1 MFNAIIISLF
11 AFFITSTF
19 AFGVGFFS
27 LMKPLIS
34 GTIVG
39 LILGDVKMGMEI
51 GATINLIN
59 LGYIMVGGAV
69 PTDLTFAGVIGTA
82 LAILSGVSVE
92 VALTLAIPL
101 GMVGTIAWYFKMTA
115 NSLFV
120 HKAEQYAEQGDVNK
134 VAFMNL
140 VPGQVLVFIFYA
152 IPTFISVYY
161 GPELINSILPY
172 VPQWL
177 MDSLMVIGGMLP
189 ALGIAILLKFMANK
203 QVIAFFYRFL
213 TCNLFPIKCY
223 SNSIF
228 KWMCSLCNNLYEGRE
243 RKGRG
248 GDVICQIL

>member
-82 LAILSGVSVE
+82 LAILSGVSAE

-203 QVIAFFYRFL
+203 QVIAFFFIGFL
-213 TCNLFPIKCY
+213 LATYFQLNVIAIAFLSGCVAYAITYMKEE
-223 SNSIF
+223 
-228 KWMCSLCNNLYEGRE
+228 KEKVEEGM
-243 RKGRG
+243 
-248 GDVICQIL
+248 